1 MSAIFCPNCGKK
13 HTINNKFCEY
23 CGNNLGEAILRYKQK
38 HLPIKYQQSS
48 TPKPYLQ
55 APTKGIEKRPRK
67 KVVYITTILLL
78 IFLTLAIATISIASY
93 LRITDPWI
101 FIMAGVFGILFI
113 ISLAVR
119 SSFRPRRRGGSCS
132 GGSGCDC
139 GGSDC
144 SGCDCSGC
152 DCGGFDC

>member
-23 CGNNLGEAILRYKQK
+23 CGTNLGEAILRYKQR
-38 HLPIKYQQSS
+38 HLPIKYQQGS
-48 TPKPYLQ
+48 TPKPDLQ

-67 KVVYITTILLL
+67 KVVTITTILLL
-78 IFLTLAIATISIASY
+78 IFLTLAIATITIASY
-93 LRITDPWI
+93 QRITDLWI
-101 FIMAGVFGILFI
+101 YIMAGAFGISFI

-119 SSFRPRRRGGSCS
+119 SAFIPRRRGGCCS
-132 GGSGCDC
+132 GSSGCDC
-139 GGSDC
+139 GD
-144 SGCDCSGC
+144 CDCGGC